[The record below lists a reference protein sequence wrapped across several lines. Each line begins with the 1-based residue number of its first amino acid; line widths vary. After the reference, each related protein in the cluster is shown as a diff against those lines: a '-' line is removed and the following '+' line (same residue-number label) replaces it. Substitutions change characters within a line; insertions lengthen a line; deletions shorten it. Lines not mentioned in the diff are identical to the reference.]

1 MKLSYQF
8 KRILKDHLLGISRKH
23 HYNGAANIMMSRD
36 KATHI
41 ASMRSLCSF
50 VVLFTGSTEILGNRE
65 EEEEETGSGLVLSSG
80 IATGE
85 E

>member
-1 MKLSYQF
+1 
-8 KRILKDHLLGISRKH
+8 
-23 HYNGAANIMMSRD
+23 MMSRD
-36 KATHI
+36 KTTHI

-65 EEEEETGSGLVLSSG
+65 EEEETGSGLVLSSG

>member
-1 MKLSYQF
+1 
-8 KRILKDHLLGISRKH
+8 
-23 HYNGAANIMMSRD
+23 MMSRD
-36 KATHI
+36 KTTHI

-65 EEEEETGSGLVLSSG
+65 EEEEETGSGLVFSSG